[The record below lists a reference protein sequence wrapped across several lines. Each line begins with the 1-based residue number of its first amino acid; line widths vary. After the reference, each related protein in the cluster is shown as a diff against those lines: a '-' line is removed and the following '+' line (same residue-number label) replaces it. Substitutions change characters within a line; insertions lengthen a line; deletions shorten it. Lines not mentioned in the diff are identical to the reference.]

1 MLCKVINIEAASG
14 YKMPT
19 AVGKKILRPGGR
31 SATKQLLQWAGFQ
44 PGETVLELAASL
56 GEGAIAMAQQYQ
68 VKVVTL
74 ERDPDSVALAR
85 ANIAAAGL
93 SDQIEVIEGSV
104 LQLDLLW
111 SKQSYRLT
119 EKFDYILAEAILT
132 MQSASGKAKI
142 LGSIK
147 DHLKP
152 GGKFLSH
159 ELMASNRETE
169 IHEVLSAAIRV
180 NSTPLSEKNWIAA
193 YESAGLVVQ
202 QDRVGAM
209 KLLNPWQILRDECT
223 KAMLNVFYKYREDLG
238 YIIMTASLPI

>member
-1 MLCKVINIEAASG
+1 
-14 YKMPT
+14 MPT
-19 AVGKKILRPGGR
+19 LVGKKVLRPGGR
-31 SATKQLLQWAGFQ
+31 SATKQLFQWAGFQ
-44 PGETVLELAASL
+44 PGETVLELASSF

-68 VKVVTL
+68 VRVVTL

-85 ANIAAAGL
+85 TNIAAAGL
-93 SDQIEVIEGSV
+93 SDQIEVIEGSA
-104 LQLDLLW
+104 LQLE
-111 SKQSYRLT
+111 RLT

-142 LGSIK
+142 LGNIK

-223 KAMLNVFYKYREDLG
+223 KAMLSVFYKYREDLG